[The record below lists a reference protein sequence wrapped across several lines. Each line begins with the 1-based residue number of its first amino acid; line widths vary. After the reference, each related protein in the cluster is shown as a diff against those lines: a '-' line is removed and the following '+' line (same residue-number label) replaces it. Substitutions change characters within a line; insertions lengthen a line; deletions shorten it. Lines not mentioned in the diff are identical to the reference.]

1 MLLVE
6 GELVVR
12 FELEVVETSAP
23 TILSQTCSAN
33 VKRRERS
40 CSVFLRG
47 IVKKY
52 SGKLVGSVDTAGVK
66 GRFRFKGTL

>member
-1 MLLVE
+1 MRKNVFLTQLLLTKQPDSVVVLLVE

-12 FELEVVETSAP
+12 FEVEVGETSAP
-23 TILSQTCSAN
+23 TILSQTFSAN

-47 IVKKY
+47 IVK
-52 SGKLVGSVDTAGVK
+52 
-66 GRFRFKGTL
+66 